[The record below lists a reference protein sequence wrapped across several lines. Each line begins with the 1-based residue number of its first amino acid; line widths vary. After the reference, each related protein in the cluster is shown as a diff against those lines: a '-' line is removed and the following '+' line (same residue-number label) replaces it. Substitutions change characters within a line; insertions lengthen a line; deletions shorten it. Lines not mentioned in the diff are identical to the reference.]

1 MYFPFLRGK
10 QFELLAIKEMA
21 HELGRFGSFHPVVEP
36 VKDIRGNGGFARGLQ
51 SMASAGVPS
60 TVIINPQVGEL
71 AKLESNADV
80 VVRDLRPLLDADRSL
95 RLGLVLS
102 SERQVS
108 QAISAVR
115 RWNVHRNVDLIYTD
129 AVLPIE
135 SMMEIESNLDIGLH
149 FLDGKESVR
158 RYRRV
163 FPNPQSVLL
172 RDRFP
177 RKARN
182 QDYVDVR
189 ESVFSEDHLF
199 FKDDGYVGFG
209 DYQTVG
215 TYFAEG
221 GSLPKTVAIHL
232 TYLDRIDSA
241 VYIRHFCSD
250 SNNGTTDT
258 AGKFSEAVGK
268 LLKFTAE
275 REIQNPAIDAF
286 RKYHF
291 SGNFPGLGMLKK
303 LSIQNHL
310 YVMARALEVR

>member
-21 HELGRFGSFHPVVEP
+21 HELGRLGNFHPVIEP

-51 SMASAGVPS
+51 ALASAGVPS

-71 AKLESNADV
+71 ARLDSNPDAV
-80 VVRDLRPLLDADRSL
+80 IRDLRPLLDADRSL

-108 QAISAVR
+108 EAVAALR
-115 RWNVHRNVDLIYTD
+115 RWNVHRLVDLIYTD

-135 SMMEIESNLDIGLH
+135 SMMEIQSNLDIGLH

-158 RYRRV
+158 RYRKV

-177 RKARN
+177 RKPRN

-189 ESVFSEDHLF
+189 ESIFSEDHLF

-215 TYFAEG
+215 TYYADG
-221 GSLPKTVAIHL
+221 GSLPRTVAIHL
-232 TYLDRIDSA
+232 TYLDGYDNA

-250 SNNGTTDT
+250 SNDSTADT

-268 LLKFTAE
+268 LLGFTDE
-275 REIQNPAIDAF
+275 RGIQNPSIDAF